1 MASES
6 KTKHRPRHQGPG
18 LLWRG
23 GGLAVARHAWPGAG
37 RCWLHPL
44 HGSTHEEASIV
55 YIRLE
60 LIPVIKASFIALSV
74 LALKP

>member
-37 RCWLHPL
+37 HWALLAP
-44 HGSTHEEASIV
+44 STPRTRKLV